1 MLLKIVRPASTEPFP
16 PGGIGSPGGSGPNV
30 ACAFASAADAIALPG
45 PVCGCCVAVWKR
57 NSVIAR
63 ASWRVRLISSSLELF
78 SSMKKCG
85 IFVLGRN
92 ALGAQIQV
100 VTYAFDSIAGT
111 LRKRSEEHTTEPQSP
126 CNHVCP
132 LLLQK

>member
-1 MLLKIVRPASTEPFP
+1 MLVKIERPASTEPFP
-16 PGGIGSPGGSGPNV
+16 PAGIGLPGGSGPSV
-30 ACAFASAADAIALPG
+30 ICVFVSACAIALPG

-57 NSVIAR
+57 YSVIAR
-63 ASWRVRLISSSLELF
+63 ASWRVRLISTSLELF

-100 VTYAFDSIAGT
+100 LTYSFDNFALT
-111 LRKRSEEHTTEPQSP
+111 LRR
-126 CNHVCP
+126 
-132 LLLQK
+132 